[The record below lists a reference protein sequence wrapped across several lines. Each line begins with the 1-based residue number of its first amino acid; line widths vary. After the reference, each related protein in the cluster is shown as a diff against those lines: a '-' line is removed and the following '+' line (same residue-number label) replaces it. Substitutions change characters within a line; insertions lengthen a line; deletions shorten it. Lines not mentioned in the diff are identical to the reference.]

1 MTTAGKAY
9 IVRDAEAAAG
19 PRAVTQVYPYTL
31 HGLAAALAE
40 ARTRSLRGTAQV
52 VVVIADAKS
61 KVIRRFE
68 DGHDVTATT

>member
-9 IVRDAEAAAG
+9 IVRDAEAGAG

-31 HGLAAALAE
+31 QGLAAALAD
-40 ARTRSLRGTAQV
+40 ARTRSLHGAAQV
-52 VVVIADAKS
+52 VVVMTNGKS